1 MEQVEAGDSANLRPD
16 REATALVAFVLRR
29 SDVQRLS
36 ITAPDGGTFVDQ
48 TEKPLE
54 QDKAQVLFF
63 VGRKRPSDCLKSGH
77 HRADELVT
85 REARIVLQRS
95 FEVSLSGSKRHA

>member
-54 QDKAQVLFF
+54 RDKAQVLLF

-85 REARIVLQRS
+85 REARTVLQRT
-95 FEVSLSGSKRHA
+95 FEVSPSGRKCHP

>member
-1 MEQVEAGDSANLRPD
+1 M
-16 REATALVAFVLRR
+16 
-29 SDVQRLS
+29 QRLS
-36 ITAPDGGTFVDQ
+36 VTRSPDGGTFVDQ

-54 QDKAQVLFF
+54 RDKAQVLFF

-85 REARIVLQRS
+85 RDHQVVLQRS
-95 FEVSLSGSKRHA
+95 FEVSLSGSKRPP

>member
-1 MEQVEAGDSANLRPD
+1 MCNVYPSPRRTAGPSWIRPK
-16 REATALVAFVLRR
+16 
-29 SDVQRLS
+29 
-36 ITAPDGGTFVDQ
+36 
-48 TEKPLE
+48 KPLE
-54 QDKAQVLFF
+54 RDKAQVLLF

-95 FEVSLSGSKRHA
+95 FEVSAFGVASALHDAVSGGKR